1 MHLLF
6 ADKFGKTTVI
16 VRQSED
22 DKLRVDAGATAHL
35 EIGENSS
42 DVFFKAHVNHPVG
55 LIQGQV
61 AADVQAHHL
70 LLEQIHQPA
79 RGGYH
84 HVDAAEVGRGK
95 KQIQTENQQ
104 QHFSNISIT
113 MQ

>member
-1 MHLLF
+1 MD
-6 ADKFGKTTVI
+6 A
-16 VRQSED
+16 
-22 DKLRVDAGATAHL
+22 AGAAHL

-70 LLEQIHQPA
+70 LLEQVHQSA

-84 HVDAAEVGRGK
+84 HVDAAKVGSGEEADSDGEPAATLEQCINRYAVRV
-95 KQIQTENQQ
+95 
-104 QHFSNISIT
+104 FSEEH
-113 MQ
+113 